1 MANLVWGRQKSGLCS
16 GERASYEG
24 GKDELRMVQVKRR
37 WEPPQ
42 YKSCLL
48 VISGCLTPAHTP
60 HSQSRIIKLLSHTTS
75 QHTHTQSLPSYTA
88 GSCIFYLLQ
97 SEYLHSAHLSKRSCT
112 SLSNCA
118 QMLLGLRSPLW
129 PLSPLPPPPMNAFPS
144 QPKPS
149 RQICAYL

>member
-1 MANLVWGRQKSGLCS
+1 MANLVWGRQKSGLCR

-75 QHTHTQSLPSYTA
+75 QHTHTHKILA
-88 GSCIFYLLQ
+88 I
-97 SEYLHSAHLSKRSCT
+97 LHSWALYILSPPVRIS
-112 SLSNCA
+112 SLSPPFEKKLYFSFKLC
-118 QMLLGLRSPLW
+118 SDVTW
-129 PLSPLPPPPMNAFPS
+129 PQKPALAPQPIAPTTYECFPFTT
-144 QPKPS
+144 
-149 RQICAYL
+149 